1 MEEKTNSDINELRK
15 QIPTTHE
22 FIGDPNKM
30 IDVKRNLLVSM
41 LEVITQPL
49 LDKIVDGIK
58 NKENYLSAD
67 EDSSSEDD
75 SSKE

>member
-1 MEEKTNSDINELRK
+1 MYMEEKTNLDINELRK
-15 QIPTTHE
+15 QIL
-22 FIGDPNKM
+22 GDPNKM

-49 LDKIVDGIK
+49 LEKIVDGIK